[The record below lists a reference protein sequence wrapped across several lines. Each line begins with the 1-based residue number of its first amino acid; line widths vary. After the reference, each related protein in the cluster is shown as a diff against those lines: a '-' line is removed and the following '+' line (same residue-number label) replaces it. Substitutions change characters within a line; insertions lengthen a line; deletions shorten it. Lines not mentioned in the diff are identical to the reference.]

1 MAGKVHS
8 DASILHYQGKTM
20 QHSWQHAHM
29 YQALHNNAV
38 LLLLL
43 MQGSWLSCSRRGS
56 RKSQM
61 PAMLIAYGGPTATAL
76 HLLAAERLAGCA
88 TYSDP
93 QHTAAA
99 QQPLTTGVG
108 QQVRNAHHAQNQTG
122 LGRLCSQQLQGR

>member
-8 DASILHYQGKTM
+8 NASILHYQRKTM

-38 LLLLL
+38 LLLLI
-43 MQGSWLSCSRRGS
+43 QRSWLSCSRRGS

-76 HLLAAERLAGCA
+76 HLLAAKLLAGCA
-88 TYSDP
+88 IYSDP
-93 QHTAAA
+93 QHT
-99 QQPLTTGVG
+99 QQPHSNL
-108 QQVRNAHHAQNQTG
+108 
-122 LGRLCSQQLQGR
+122 